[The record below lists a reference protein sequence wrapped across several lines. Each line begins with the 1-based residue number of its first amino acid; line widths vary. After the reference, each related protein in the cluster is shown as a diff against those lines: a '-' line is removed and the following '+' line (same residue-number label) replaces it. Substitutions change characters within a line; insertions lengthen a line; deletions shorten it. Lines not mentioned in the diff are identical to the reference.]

1 MEKSNYICSKSI
13 KKIKYEYNT
22 IEINI
27 SKIRPYMQ
35 PKSKEYFDSIKN
47 NNIDN
52 FLDLTFK
59 NKLLLIHVDF

>member
-1 MEKSNYICSKSI
+1 MEKSNYICSKSF
-13 KKIKYEYNT
+13 KKIKYEYNI

-27 SKIRPYMQ
+27 SKIRPYIHT
-35 PKSKEYFDSIKN
+35 KSKEYFDSIKN

-59 NKLLLIHVDF
+59 N

>member
-1 MEKSNYICSKSI
+1 M
-13 KKIKYEYNT
+13 NT
-22 IEINI
+22 IPYEINI
-27 SKIRPYMQ
+27 SKIRPYIQ
-35 PKSKEYFDSIKN
+35 TKSKEYFDSIKN